1 MLMLAL
7 YLLPASGL
15 WDMLSEGIVQRLG
28 EGRMRNV
35 TVQTQEPLP
44 AFSVTEPATVTEQSA
59 SPIPREDPEEPEESE
74 QPFI

>member
-1 MLMLAL
+1 MRGTKKLAAAGMLMLAL

-35 TVQTQEPLP
+35 TAQTQEPLP
-44 AFSVTEPATVTEQSA
+44 KVPTPTQQWMWHS
-59 SPIPREDPEEPEESE
+59 
-74 QPFI
+74 